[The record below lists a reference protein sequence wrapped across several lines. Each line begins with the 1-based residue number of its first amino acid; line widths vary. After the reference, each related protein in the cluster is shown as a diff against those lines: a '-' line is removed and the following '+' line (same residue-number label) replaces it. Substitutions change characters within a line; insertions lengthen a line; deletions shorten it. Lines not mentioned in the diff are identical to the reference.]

1 MVFDV
6 SIVFVFVKASI
17 PEVKKA
23 ANEKSAAKQGGYIN
37 GKKMLEVMFSND
49 LTWIISESIWRFPVV
64 NVPVVP
70 GKCRPAVGAHEKIII
85 WSHYIYIYMYYVTLW

>member
-1 MVFDV
+1 MSRTAPSLRTPCPPQSAPGATCPGYVMVFDV

-37 GKKMLEVMFSND
+37 GKKMLAVMFFND
-49 LTWIISESIWRFPVV
+49 LT
-64 NVPVVP
+64 
-70 GKCRPAVGAHEKIII
+70 
-85 WSHYIYIYMYYVTLW
+85 

>member
-37 GKKMLEVMFSND
+37 GKKMLAVMFFND
-49 LTWIISESIWRFPVV
+49 LT
-64 NVPVVP
+64 
-70 GKCRPAVGAHEKIII
+70 
-85 WSHYIYIYMYYVTLW
+85 

>member
-1 MVFDV
+1 MSRTAPSLRTPCPPQSAPGATCPGYVMVFDV

-37 GKKMLEVMFSND
+37 GKKCWKSCFLM
-49 LTWIISESIWRFPVV
+49 I
-64 NVPVVP
+64 
-70 GKCRPAVGAHEKIII
+70 
-85 WSHYIYIYMYYVTLW
+85 

>member
-37 GKKMLEVMFSND
+37 GKK
-49 LTWIISESIWRFPVV
+49 
-64 NVPVVP
+64 NV
-70 GKCRPAVGAHEKIII
+70 G
-85 WSHYIYIYMYYVTLW
+85 SHVF